1 MRRPAAFEQAHGRRG
16 TVTDKTDDKN
26 LKEKKRWKDNL
37 LSSSVPMEFE
47 VSKLLVKHGFS
58 TSADYSYTR
67 YGAQGRDDFSVD
79 LHASTYLP
87 YRRPNEITTEFQ
99 LLIECKHRHRNNKWL
114 FFPDPNPGEFSTFT
128 LGHTLRVVDDFSPVL
143 LESKPS
149 TAFDNK
155 ANFCLKGVE
164 IDLNNGTVHDAEIR
178 RGLAQLQYALPRLVT
193 EAIEWNLGQHPEE
206 CCPFLYCPIL
216 LTTSE
221 IVVAKTDTTIASVEK
236 AEALSDLATPVPW
249 VVVYCEQTQD
259 FQRHRQA
266 TCDVLS
272 GLVESGTTDW
282 IDGVR
287 KKAGVH
293 DFALPSAACEEL
305 AGEYSRGRLGNYFG
319 QFIVCSLPYFESL
332 LKKLKTVASKTD
344 KTRKNLWVNP
354 AATTP
359 E

>member
-1 MRRPAAFEQAHGRRG
+1 M
-16 TVTDKTDDKN
+16 TDKADDKN

-58 TSADYSYTR
+58 TTADYSYTR

-79 LHASTYLP
+79 LHASIYLP

-114 FFPDPNPGEFSTFT
+114 FFPDPNPGEFSAFT
-128 LGHTLRVVDDFSPVL
+128 LGYTLRVVDNFSPVT
-143 LESKPS
+143 LESEP
-149 TAFDNK
+149 TVAFDNK

-164 IDLNNGTVHDAEIR
+164 IDLNTGTVHDAEIR

-193 EAIEWNLGQHPEE
+193 EAIEWNLGQHPED
-206 CCPFLYCPIL
+206 CFPFLYCPIL

-272 GLVESGTTDW
+272 ELVESGSTHW
-282 IDGVR
+282 IDEV
-287 KKAGVH
+287 KKEAGVS

-305 AGEYSRGRLGNYFG
+305 AGEYSRGRLNSYFG
-319 QFIVCSLPYFESL
+319 QFIVCSLPHFESL
-332 LKKLKTVASKTD
+332 LKKLKIVASKTD
-344 KTRKNLWVNP
+344 KTRKNLGGN
-354 AATTP
+354 ATLATA